1 MNKNKWIC
9 GAIPALLIHFSI
21 GTVYCWSIF
30 SNEIGKYIGVSSSL
44 TEWAFSLAIFFLGM
58 SAAFLGNIVENNI
71 HKSSLISL
79 FCFCG
84 GMLGTGFFIY
94 LGGYYNQNNISSNLP
109 IIGIYL
115 SYGVIMGIGLG
126 VGYITPIKTLMLWFK
141 ENKGLA
147 TGIAVMGFGAAKA
160 IASPIMVFLMN
171 KLSNFD
177 NETNICDCSGLW
189 KMFIILSFVYLILM
203 SVAHFLLKKPFIEIK
218 KSNNDE
224 SAGIYNVLKKY
235 PIRDYIGVW
244 VIFYLNITCGLA
256 LISQEKM
263 IVKCIGLVHYI
274 GLIAVIS
281 SIFNACGRLFLSMLG
296 DKLKY
301 RKTIYKLIFLWSSL
315 SLLLIVVTN
324 SIYNNSN
331 LLLHFVVL
339 NGLFVI
345 NAGYG
350 GGFSNI
356 ATLLSDY
363 YGMNFISKLHGI
375 TLSAWA
381 FAGLTGNQ
389 LANFIIT
396 KSGNYINLNGYFLNP
411 TCYCNLFV
419 VLTLLYL
426 ISLIIT
432 NFIYRNNPKS

>member
-1 MNKNKWIC
+1 MDKNKWIY

-30 SNEIGKYIGVSSSL
+30 SNEISKYIGVSNSL

-79 FCFCG
+79 ICFCS
-84 GMLGTGFFIY
+84 GMFFTGFFIY
-94 LGGYYNQNNISSNLP
+94 LGGYYNQNNINSYLP

-126 VGYITPIKTLMLWFK
+126 IGYITPIKTLMLWFK
-141 ENKGLA
+141 ENKGLG

-160 IASPIMVFLMN
+160 IASPVMLYLM
-171 KLSNFD
+171 KK
-177 NETNICDCSGLW
+177 TNLYL
-189 KMFIILSFVYLILM
+189 MFIILSFVYLILM
-203 SVAHFLLKKPFIEIK
+203 FIAHILLKKPEIYENNINENK
-218 KSNNDE
+218 VNNNVKNNNISN
-224 SAGIYNVLKKY
+224 ILKKY
-235 PIRDYIGVW
+235 PLKDYIGIW
-244 VIFYLNITCGLA
+244 IIFYLNITCGLA

-263 IVKCIGLVHYI
+263 IVKCIGLVDFI
-274 GLIAVIS
+274 GLVAIIS
-281 SIFNACGRLFLSMLG
+281 SIFNAGGRLFLSMLG

-301 RKTIYKLIFLWSSL
+301 RKNVYKLIFLVSSL
-315 SLLLIVVTN
+315 SLMLVILTN
-324 SIYNNSN
+324 AINNNSN
-331 LLLHFVVL
+331 FLLQLIVL
-339 NGLFVI
+339 NVIFII

-363 YGMNFISKLHGI
+363 YGMNCISRLHGI

-396 KSGNYINLNGYFLNP
+396 NTGKFTNINGNIINQKSYN
-411 TCYCNLFV
+411 NLFIILV
-419 VLTLLYL
+419 FFYL

-432 NFIYRNNPKS
+432 QFIFKSKNSN